1 MDRRGL
7 VFNLRDG
14 YGRLYL
20 SERSLHMKRIIPHTV
35 INVALLSFAFGQF
48 VIAQESGSG
57 TSEQEVRQAIEKY
70 RVALLRRDIPA
81 LEQICA
87 DTSKHSGAQQL
98 TSDDRKFRTIGKIDN
113 RIFLEQ

>member
-7 VFNLRDG
+7 VFDRCDG
-14 YGRLYL
+14 YRHLCL
-20 SERSLHMKRIIPHTV
+20 LERSSHMKRIVSYIV
-35 INVALLSFAFGQF
+35 INVALLSLAFGQS
-48 VIAQESGSG
+48 VIQREPADSS
-57 TSEQEVRQAIEKY
+57 SEQEVRQVIEKY